1 MGQPLRPPI
10 RVAFLSSG
18 GVFGDIVLRGL
29 LSIPELQVVGVVQS
43 RRVFKKGLGFL
54 TGAFH
59 FFRHC
64 GVFYTV
70 YIWGVTTFA
79 EWMAFLTGRGGILAR
94 ARKHCLPVLRTRDVN
109 SPDGIAFLKNLG
121 VDLLVSA
128 HFDQKLEPPLCD
140 GPEFAAVNI
149 HPSTLP
155 HHKGLEPVLR
165 AWFDMENPPG
175 VTLHRLSEKIDAG
188 RMLASNE
195 GKTFQAPSLYGGTS
209 ELMEA
214 GVQLLTE
221 NTAQLLDRD
230 SGIPQQGGGSYHS
243 WPKAPEVHRFLT
255 QGGRFIDFSTAIR
268 MFMKDRE

>member
-1 MGQPLRPPI
+1 MGPSLKRPI
-10 RVAFLSSG
+10 RTAFLSSG

-29 LSIPELQVVGVVQS
+29 LANPSLQVVGVVHS
-43 RRVFKKGLGFL
+43 RRVFKKNLGFL
-54 TGAFH
+54 AGAFH
-59 FFRHC
+59 FFGHS

-70 YIWGVTTFA
+70 YIWSVTTFS

-109 SPDGIAFLKNLG
+109 SPAGIAFLRNLG
-121 VDLLVSA
+121 ADLLVSS

-149 HPSTLP
+149 HPSMLP

-175 VTLHRLSEKIDAG
+175 VTLHRLSEIIDAG
-188 RMLASNE
+188 RVLASNE
-195 GKTFQAPSLYGGTS
+195 GKTFQAQSLYGRTS

-230 SGIPQQGGGSYHS
+230 SGTPQPRGGSYHS
-243 WPKAPEVHRFLT
+243 WPRAAEVHSFLT

-268 MFMKDRE
+268 MFMRDRE